1 MKNPPLQ
8 SSVSSCLTTY
18 NKDFDDDDDDDNDVS
33 QRSTTADPQYTPV
46 IHRLAIRR
54 WLAWQRPIHA
64 ERVYVHVR
72 RHA

>member
-1 MKNPPLQ
+1 MLLLILHVVLQSSQLPLPCPSMKNPPLQ

-54 WLAWQRPIHA
+54 
-64 ERVYVHVR
+64 
-72 RHA
+72 